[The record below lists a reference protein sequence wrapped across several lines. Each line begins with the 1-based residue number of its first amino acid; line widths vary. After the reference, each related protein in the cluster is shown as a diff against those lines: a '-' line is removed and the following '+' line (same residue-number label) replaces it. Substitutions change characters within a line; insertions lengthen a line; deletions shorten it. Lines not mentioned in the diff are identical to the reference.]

1 MKDLEPVAVTFGDA
15 EYFPT
20 ISKSVEKFYSIYP
33 NGKAYVYDWGLT
45 EDQQNELRSYGVTEV
60 ITWDW
65 QEMSRHYILSIGEH
79 LTDSV
84 VWNWAES
91 APVIGEFLRERA
103 APFVQRE
110 RSEWYYC
117 QKPYMIRDCAAR
129 ASGGPLV
136 FLDGDAIMI
145 NELPVL
151 TDDSVDI
158 GVTLRP
164 HEEIEAARERGDY
177 HVLNAGVIIFN
188 CSAEKVQAFTS
199 EWIDQMHDCDLPLRE
214 QSSLSKLVQSI
225 DPDIYEEF
233 GNTGI
238 LSVSG
243 EDVRVKI
250 LDMREYN
257 YNWIEEGW
265 DHSQNR
271 ILHFKSGRHD
281 EVGNII
287 YDI

>member
-1 MKDLEPVAVTFGDA
+1 MTNKQPAAVTFGDA
-15 EYFPT
+15 AYFPT
-20 ISKSVEKFYSIYP
+20 ISKSVEQFYSIYP
-33 NGKAYVYDWGLT
+33 GGKAYVYDWGFT
-45 EDQQNELRSYGVTEV
+45 TDQREELQSYGDTEV
-60 ITWDW
+60 IRWEW
-65 QEMSRHYILSIGEH
+65 RKMSRHYALTLGEY
-79 LTDSV
+79 LTGST
-84 VWNWAES
+84 VWEWAES
-91 APVIGEFLRERA
+91 IPVVGGFLRDRA
-103 APFVQRE
+103 APFVQEE

-117 QKPYMIRDCAAR
+117 QKPYMIRDCAIRSA
-129 ASGGPLV
+129 GGPLV

-145 NELPVL
+145 NELPIL
-151 TDDSVDI
+151 ADESVDI

-164 HEEIEAARERGDY
+164 HEEIETARQRGDY

-188 CSAEKVQAFTS
+188 CSAEKILSFTS
-199 EWIDQMHDCDLPLRE
+199 EWINWMNECELPLRE

-243 EDVRVKI
+243 EKIRVKI

-257 YNWIEEGW
+257 YNWIEDGW
-265 DHSQNR
+265 DSSQNR

-281 EVGNII
+281 EVGHLLS
-287 YDI
+287 DI